1 MEGRPAYVMFEVRSE
16 EDRAASVAAGKFVGR
31 DVNYVII
38 TPPGSKDTVEKPAD
52 SMLPQSQPS
61 SWQGGLPG
69 VSTPGS
75 GYRR

>member
-1 MEGRPAYVMFEVRSE
+1 MFGRTLIALILLTSLL
-16 EDRAASVAAGKFVGR
+16 GLVGCE
-31 DVNYVII
+31 
-38 TPPGSKDTVEKPAD
+38 TVEKPAD

>member
-1 MEGRPAYVMFEVRSE
+1 MFGRTLIAFT
-16 EDRAASVAAGKFVGR
+16 ALACILGLAGCE
-31 DVNYVII
+31 
-38 TPPGSKDTVEKPAD
+38 TVEKPAD

>member
-1 MEGRPAYVMFEVRSE
+1 MFGRTLIAIT
-16 EDRAASVAAGKFVGR
+16 ALACILGLAGCE
-31 DVNYVII
+31 
-38 TPPGSKDTVEKPAD
+38 TVEKPAD